1 MRFAKDAA
9 SVAAACGYDQV
20 GELLEGFAD
29 GTCED
34 LLAAFDGIDR
44 LAGKGLGGCGQSGEE
59 AQRKW
64 MTTLRFE
71 LLTAMRVLED
81 IFKKGTWE
89 NEAKFGDAGGDDVD
103 ALTIIENMQ
112 FWRQCMLCDGRF
124 RGRRTRKP
132 LAGVA
137 GLDTELGGQLSDYF
151 ARIRCCFPD
160 GLWNVKCE
168 RAWLRIY
175 DCVSDVKAG
184 SNSTQI
190 LTSSRSKRERQKQTC
205 RL

>member
-1 MRFAKDAA
+1 M
-9 SVAAACGYDQV
+9 
-20 GELLEGFAD
+20 
-29 GTCED
+29 
-34 LLAAFDGIDR
+34 
-44 LAGKGLGGCGQSGEE
+44 
-59 AQRKW
+59 
-64 MTTLRFE
+64 
-71 LLTAMRVLED
+71 LED

-137 GLDTELGGQLSDYF
+137 GLETELGGQLSDYF

-175 DCVSDVKAG
+175 DCVTDVYRINQHA
-184 SNSTQI
+184 NPHQQ
-190 LTSSRSKRERQKQTC
+190 QKQEGTPGTDLSALD
-205 RL
+205 RKEAANDMAPVEFYSDAWGSWTEPKTFY